1 MSSPIFD
8 DMSLADLVGSGIQ
21 NNGNNPVYNG
31 ILNQAS
37 DLILKATGRWEKSFT
52 YSFLNAGISSI
63 LSGWY

>member
-1 MSSPIFD
+1 MQR
-8 DMSLADLVGSGIQ
+8 LVVA
-21 NNGNNPVYNG
+21 NEPVFLLNVNNPAYNE

-52 YSFLNAGISSI
+52 YAFLNAGISSI